1 VSIERNYNSE
11 TEDLEQKK
19 HQTRS
24 NSIAYMRPAK
34 SINSMGRNSW
44 ATAEKP
50 KFKQGIDREAQANW
64 TPKASN
70 LLMKT
75 EGNEKVKPISF

>member
-1 VSIERNYNSE
+1 MS
-11 TEDLEQKK
+11 
-19 HQTRS
+19 
-24 NSIAYMRPAK
+24 
-34 SINSMGRNSW
+34 RNSW

-50 KFKQGIDREAQANW
+50 KFKQGIDGEAQANW

-75 EGNEKVKPISF
+75 EGIEKVKPISF